1 MITSPRPFL
10 TPVSSLHFAHK
21 NPIPYVTF
29 LDSEKPEEWDDE
41 EDGEWVAPQIR
52 NPKCDEAPGCGEWK
66 RPFKSNPAYKGK
78 WYAPMIDNPAYK
90 GEWAPR
96 KIDNPAYFEDKN
108 PISTLNK
115 IVRILSRILFRH
127 RLTLVITGWRWY

>member
-1 MITSPRPFL
+1 MSHL
-10 TPVSSLHFAHK
+10 TRL
-21 NPIPYVTF
+21 TT
-29 LDSEKPEEWDDE
+29 DSEKPEEWDDE

-66 RPFKSNPAYKGK
+66 RPYKSNPAYKGK
-78 WYAPMIDNPAYK
+78 WFAPQIDNPAYK

-96 KIDNPAYFEDKN
+96 KIANPAFFEDKS

-115 IVRILSRILFRH
+115 IVRNICFTSIFACLRILE
-127 RLTLVITGWRWY
+127 